1 MDYKSKVEHK
11 GEVRLLVK
19 GLIIKILIGRGIARL
34 EFPQKG
40 ALEHEEDGRL
50 MLAPFVWWNL
60 VRKWEL
66 RARREG
72 EEEEEEERKLLKR
85 LG

>member
-1 MDYKSKVEHK
+1 M
-11 GEVRLLVK
+11 
-19 GLIIKILIGRGIARL
+19 GRGIVGL

-40 ALEHEEDGRL
+40 ALEHEQDERS
-50 MLAPFVWWNL
+50 MLTPFVWWNF

-66 RARREG
+66 RARRGG
-72 EEEEEEERKLLKR
+72 EKEKERKLLEH